1 MSKSLIHSPQS
12 DDLLMDAPLTVQ
24 CNAPQYQNT
33 HTAAHLRSE
42 GDINTTAAREKWHA
56 SIKNKATQTLLQRDA
71 KVFVHQAMSTPCLD
85 ALDAAEGIFLQNSA
99 GKKIMDFHGNNV
111 HQLGFKHPHV
121 INKVTEQ
128 MASLPFSPR
137 RFSNEAAIQ
146 CAEKLTHLCGGEL
159 NRVLFAPGGT
169 SVIGMALKLA
179 RHITNNFKVVSLWD
193 SFHGASLDA
202 ISIGGEACFRQGMGP
217 LLAGVE
223 RIPPPITYRGAFSH
237 QNKNAV
243 LSDVHYADYLE
254 YVIEKEGGI
263 GAFIAEAVRNT
274 DVQVPSKAYW
284 KRIREICDKHNVLLI
299 IDDIPN
305 CMGRS
310 GEWFTHQAFDIE
322 PDILCI
328 GKGFGGGVIPIA
340 AMVTKDKYNT
350 AAQVSL
356 GHYTHEKS
364 PIGCA
369 AALATMEVIE
379 HDNLLDKVK
388 ADSAFMRQQLM
399 AMKEKY
405 SVIGDIRGIGLLWG
419 IELVTNQY
427 SKERAF
433 DEAEAVLYQCL
444 NDGLSFKVS
453 QGNVIQLSPPLII
466 ERHDLKAALRIFDHA
481 ISTVCKQFHYSVN
494 H

>member
-1 MSKSLIHSPQS
+1 MTMANQDSVLK
-12 DDLLMDAPLTVQ
+12 A
-24 CNAPQYQNT
+24 T
-33 HTAAHLRSE
+33 HFRSE
-42 GDINTTAAREKWHA
+42 GDVNTTPAREKWNE
-56 SIKNKATQTLLQRDA
+56 SLNDEATQAMLKRDSD
-71 KVFVHQAMSTPCLD
+71 VFLHQAMSTPCLD
-85 ALDAAEGIFLQNSA
+85 TLEAAEGIYIQDA
-99 GKKIMDFHGNNV
+99 TGKKYMDFHGNNV
-111 HQLGFKHPHV
+111 HQLGYGHPHI
-121 INKVTEQ
+121 INKVTQQ

-137 RFSNEAAIQ
+137 RFTNETAIQ
-146 CAEKLTHLCGGEL
+146 CAEKLTQICGGEL

-179 RHITNNFKVVSLWD
+179 RHVTNNFKVVSLWD

-202 ISIGGEACFRQGMGP
+202 ISVGGEACFREGMGP
-217 LLAGVE
+217 LMAGVE
-223 RIPPPITYRGAFSH
+223 RIPPAVSYRGAFPLKGGSSGDS
-237 QNKNAV
+237 NETAC
-243 LSDVHYADYLE
+243 DVHYADYLE
-254 YVIEKEGGI
+254 YVIDKEGGI

-284 KRIREICDKHNVLLI
+284 KRIREICDKHNVMLI

-305 CMGRS
+305 GMGRS

-328 GKGFGGGVIPIA
+328 GKGFGGGLLPIA

-379 HDNLLDKVK
+379 QEHLLQKVQ
-388 ADSAFMRQQLM
+388 ADSAFVREQLLQMR
-399 AMKEKY
+399 EKY
-405 SVIGDIRGIGLLWG
+405 PVIGDVRGIGLLWG
-419 IELVTNQY
+419 VELVTDHITKN
-427 SKERAF
+427 RAF

-466 ERHDLKAALRIFDHA
+466 SRSELEVALSVFEKAIAK
-481 ISTVCKQFHYSVN
+481 VCKDFEYL
-494 H
+494 